1 MADIGKTSTTAATAT
16 SLPPTP
22 IAITNETPTSISGST
37 SGNGSSLEVNT
48 GSPPVSV
55 VTAGS
60 ASGDDSTA
68 DTLPTLEELLTLGS
82 MASEQGGGAL
92 NQLDLAAA
100 SSPPPSS
107 GIGPQ
112 PHIGL
117 FTTDRVTAAWRLNP
131 GSTGDY
137 LFRIQAGA
145 QMWYRW
151 VAVDISPPTVSGALF
166 VSNSTVPLSASTDG
180 VVQQLRY
187 LLVQLNMS
195 EPVRQFNMKTTL
207 QLGGGAALMAS
218 DCFESSDAA
227 AEVMAAAAVTAAV
240 VEGVPPPSAT
250 PPPPPPASKLR
261 SRIGSPKSS
270 STAPPGQQYIRSCVA
285 VLYAAEGS
293 TTSVTLPEGAVMDV
307 KGNPNDRGT
316 SMKLQQQQQQQQ
328 QQ

>member
-92 NQLDLAAA
+92 N
-100 SSPPPSS
+100 
-107 GIGPQ
+107 
-112 PHIGL
+112 
-117 FTTDRVTAAWRLNP
+117 
-131 GSTGDY
+131 
-137 LFRIQAGA
+137 AGA